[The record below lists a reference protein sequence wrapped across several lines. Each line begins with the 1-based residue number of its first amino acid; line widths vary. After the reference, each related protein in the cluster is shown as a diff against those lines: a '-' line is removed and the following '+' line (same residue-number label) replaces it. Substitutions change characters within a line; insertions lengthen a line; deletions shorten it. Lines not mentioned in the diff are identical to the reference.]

1 MENLTKAIFAKKTGS
16 SFNTLIGGRM
26 FEDYSPEGVIYPYVV
41 YSVVSS
47 PKEKTFTEIYRN
59 TTIQFSIYSSN
70 SSSKEIKDIYA
81 ALSALYDECSLII
94 TGSNLVWM
102 REENI
107 VTAAEDVTTPN
118 GLETVRVYHVDFEI
132 RTSLN

>member
-1 MENLTKAIFAKKTGS
+1 MENLTKAIFAKKTGTN
-16 SFNTLIGGRM
+16 FNTLIGGRM
-26 FEDYSPEGVIYPYVV
+26 FEDYSPEGVVYPYVV

-47 PKEKTFTEIYRN
+47 PKEKTFTEEYRN
-59 TTIQFSIYSSN
+59 TAIQFSIYSSN

-81 ALSALYDECSLII
+81 ALSALYDDGSLTI

-102 REENI
+102 REENL
-107 VTAAEDVTTPN
+107 VTTTEDVTTPN
-118 GLETVRVYHVDFEI
+118 GIETVRAYHVDFEI